1 MNPTRARPNPKNNN
15 RKPKTR
21 VLSTSEARAHF
32 AEALETAHSG
42 NTIIGFDRYG
52 RTVAA
57 LVPVEA
63 VYILAGLGR
72 QVPPATRKEI
82 AAGALL
88 FARNVP
94 YEAPK
99 SNSKSKSKAR
109 AKSPAKKAVRRKKR
123 NPQ

>member
-1 MNPTRARPNPKNNN
+1 MNPPRARPNRNNN
-15 RKPKTR
+15 ARKPKTR

-72 QVPPATRKEI
+72 QVSGATRKEI
-82 AAGALL
+82 AAAALL

-99 SNSKSKSKAR
+99 PNSKSKAPV
-109 AKSPAKKAVRRKKR
+109 KSSGKKAVRRKKR
-123 NPQ
+123 NRQ